1 MAPFCIHQFRPK
13 MLFVVSTFLAAVAM
27 VLIGSFIF
35 LQEFYPELPY
45 LNLFTWIPI
54 VMLVVH
60 VIMRSVGIL
69 PVLILLLS
77 EVFPTEIRSQSIGL
91 TLAFEMASGA
101 AVMKLFPQMK
111 KSFSLHGLF
120 FLYGALGVATCLWG
134 LKTIPDNRGKSLIK
148 VEEMYE
154 KKCDEDK
161 PAKKSV
167 V

>member
-35 LQEFYPELPY
+35 LQEFYSNLPY
-45 LNLFTWIPI
+45 LKLFTRIPI

-69 PVLILLLS
+69 PILILLLS

-91 TLAFEMASGA
+91 TLASEMASGA
-101 AVMKLFPQMK
+101 AVMKLFPQIQIQNPM
-111 KSFSLHGLF
+111 
-120 FLYGALGVATCLWG
+120 
-134 LKTIPDNRGKSLIK
+134 
-148 VEEMYE
+148 
-154 KKCDEDK
+154 
-161 PAKKSV
+161 
-167 V
+167 

>member
-1 MAPFCIHQFRPK
+1 
-13 MLFVVSTFLAAVAM
+13 M
-27 VLIGSFIF
+27 VLIGAFIF
-35 LQEFYPELPY
+35 LQEFYSNLPY
-45 LNLFTWIPI
+45 LKMFTWIPI
-54 VMLVVH
+54 VMLVIL

-69 PVLILLLS
+69 PVLMLLLS

-91 TLAFEMASGA
+91 ATAFEVACGA

-111 KSFSLHGLF
+111 SSMSLHGLF
-120 FLYGALGVATCLWG
+120 FLYGAVGVATCLWG

-161 PAKKSV
+161 PAKKMDV
-167 V
+167 EKNFKK